1 MSSDLA
7 DGVPFSFFCSLLR
20 EISKAP
26 SHKISSSHHG
36 TPNYPA
42 LNIFRRWTTKLRK
55 DFPPLP
61 PGTTAVVF
69 NFLFPDEDQHRK
81 FDMQETQLARNIADS
96 FGIDK
101 AFLDH
106 WICENASGCLGEEL
120 RLVLERTSTTAG
132 GHISPLSITQVD
144 ELLDELASTSGYSHE
159 SIRKKYPTNKR
170 RARLLIIK
178 DLFRTLSPID
188 ASFLTQIILKD
199 LRPILYPLHDTHYIA
214 SLLGHN
220 SGSVKMLSKEDA
232 MNIWDPSKWMLNSYR
247 VKATFTETAIEFEKP
262 PSERSRNVPKTG
274 VPVAIPKSE
283 KGRSPR
289 NALQYFC
296 SRQQKQRKHQQ
307 VWAETKYDGER
318 AQIHV
323 EVRHGE
329 TKITIFSKS
338 KRDSTLD
345 RMAVHDIIYRALGLT
360 KHGTN
365 NQSKVRENV
374 ILDAEMVAFDGKKV
388 DEFWRIKGLIEDS
401 QSDSQTSMVT
411 FHSPTRRLGLVFF
424 DILSLNSKSLLMT
437 PYRTRRSILESL
449 IHVVPGECILSHRV
463 SVGVETLDY
472 GEDSQVIALEKIFA
486 ESIATYQ
493 EGLVLK
499 GEETVYHDFLTPWVK
514 IKRDYIPGYGDT
526 VDMVV
531 IGVTWERERG
541 RVLRVSPST
550 MTTFYIGGIENSD
563 EIRRQPS
570 RQPHFQVYFTVSYGP
585 TRSQLEEINFLI
597 RSSETISY
605 DSSRKADTLPYTFTL
620 LQGLTTPRYILKE
633 PLLAELYGA
642 GFTKAPKSRHYELR
656 FPRITKIHRRSD
668 RSWTE
673 GVNLKDLHK
682 IACAVVGRD
691 TSDKEARDITAEM
704 WGIPVSPG
712 AHSALKRKTTMDL
725 WRENFAVL
733 DERTSTRGSASHS
746 SPPSPFPAPAVTL
759 LEPDPEIVSLP
770 PPKKP
775 RFSQEQGKSD
785 NIEAFFQ
792 PPRAAKDITQP
803 FGIRTNVI
811 VNQPAAFSGHQQS
824 QCSSLEI
831 PRSPPLMPQK
841 PSLKPIQQASPVTHI
856 RAAPACIPAVPN
868 SNLRLLENALVWFAK
883 PRGES
888 WAVRNV
894 VPRGQRVHSVEA
906 LLTGCG
912 WYENSYGADW
922 AGKGII
928 FVNEHSVAGRAIAQ
942 CALGMINDRL
952 RVLPSDRP
960 RKGIWIL
967 DHKILTLLDET
978 KLFST
983 TK

>member
-1 MSSDLA
+1 MRLIPPS
-7 DGVPFSFFCSLLR
+7 FCSLLR

-388 DEFWRIKGLIEDS
+388 DEFWRIKGLIEGTATGIRRRKQVPHGLQADS

-733 DERTSTRGSASHS
+733 DERTSTR
-746 SPPSPFPAPAVTL
+746 
-759 LEPDPEIVSLP
+759 
-770 PPKKP
+770 
-775 RFSQEQGKSD
+775 D